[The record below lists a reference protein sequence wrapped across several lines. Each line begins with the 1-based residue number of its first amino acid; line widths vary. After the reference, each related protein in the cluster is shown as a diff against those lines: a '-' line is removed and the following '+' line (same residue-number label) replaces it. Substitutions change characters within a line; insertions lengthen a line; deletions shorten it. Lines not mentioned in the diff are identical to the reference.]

1 MNQMLKSSKSLLY
14 LLVIG
19 FLSGCAGPVK
29 SPEELSART
38 TVESGTS
45 ECKDCYLIKTILSPT
60 LQSDLY
66 AVRDSQNLRTG
77 QRISASIKLGATNRS
92 GGFRE
97 GIALGRYGYEYGF
110 TLAGEGH
117 LFEGK
122 TKTDANHP
130 FRFFVQIH
138 HNSSFGK
145 QNVYLVSSK
154 GEYVP
159 LPDFSF
165 RGVNYSQSC
174 FSSGCVWD
182 SDYAISAKY
191 INRLID
197 GNESLKIFVGDQ
209 MTKDVKSKDGLNKG
223 TETVNAGVTLE
234 VRSAYLKSFIDTVK
248 ANLNIQED

>member
-1 MNQMLKSSKSLLY
+1 MNKMLKSSNSVLSI
-14 LLVIG
+14 LVIG
-19 FLSGCAGPVK
+19 LLSACASAVK

-38 TVESGTS
+38 TVESGTAA
-45 ECKDCYLIKTILSPT
+45 CKDCYLIKTILSPT
-60 LQSDLY
+60 IESDLY

-97 GIALGRYGYEYGF
+97 GIALGRYGYEYGL

-165 RGVNYSQSC
+165 SGVNYSQSC

-209 MTKDVKSKDGLNKG
+209 MTKEVKSKDGLNKG
-223 TETVNAGVTLE
+223 TEIVNAGVNLE
-234 VRSAYLKSFIDTVK
+234 VSSEYLKKFIEIVY
-248 ANLNIQED
+248 LNVNIKD